1 MTEQP
6 DRKPQDYAD
15 WIGDHSGDDPDDIR
29 QQRLDDAWQ
38 FPDDDRDDGYEPPR
52 RLICIDQTGARSR
65 EDF

>member
-29 QQRLDDAWQ
+29 QQRLDNAWQ
-38 FPDDDRDDGYEPPR
+38 FPDDDRDDEHEPPR
-52 RLICIDQTGARSR
+52 PRITACIDYTQGRFR
-65 EDF
+65 